1 MAVKTPFSQSDFISI
16 LAQYDLGT
24 YIDSEPITS
33 GTVQTNFFIQTT
45 RGKFV
50 FRYYENRSRESV
62 LFESHLLA
70 YLKKHR
76 YACPTPF
83 KNLRGSFIGLYRQK
97 PYVLFEFMEG
107 QHIDCPNNHHK
118 QQLIQKVA
126 ELHILTRKY
135 RPRYKN
141 HRWNYSVELCRS
153 LAHAEATKINTK
165 TAQEKFAWLDNQL
178 SILQLPVSLP
188 KGICHCDFHFSN
200 VLFQKN
206 QFVALLDFDDAN
218 YTFLLF
224 DLVGLIESW
233 AWSHQSNAL
242 DFKEARIIVQS
253 YTKYRPLSAVEQQ
266 HLYDVYK
273 LSILIDMVWFFR
285 RGDAKDFYEKRKVEF
300 LGNVGR
306 KQFID
311 LIFSKRKTAG
321 YRLTAVSRGKPQEDQ
336 KED

>member
-1 MAVKTPFSQSDFISI
+1 MTVKTLFSQSDFISI

-24 YIDSEPITS
+24 YIDSGPITQ
-33 GTVQTNFFIQTT
+33 GTVQTNFLLHTT
-45 RGKFV
+45 QGKFV
-50 FRYYENRSRESV
+50 FRYYENRSRGSV

-70 YLKKHR
+70 YLKKHH
-76 YACPTPF
+76 YPCPTPF

-107 QHIDCPNNHHK
+107 QHIDCPNNHQK
-118 QQLIQKVA
+118 QQLIQKAA
-126 ELHILTRKY
+126 ELHVLTQKY

-153 LAHAEATKINTK
+153 LAHTEATKINTK
-165 TAQEKFAWLDNQL
+165 TAQEKFTWLDHQL

-206 QFVALLDFDDAN
+206 QFIALLDFDDAN

-233 AWSHQSNAL
+233 AWSHQSNVL
-242 DFKEARIIVQS
+242 DFEQARIIVKS
-253 YTKYRPLSAVEQQ
+253 YMKHRALSAVEQQ

-273 LSILIDMVWFFR
+273 LSILIDTVWFFR
-285 RGDAKDFYEKRKVEF
+285 RGDARDFYEKRKVEF
-300 LGNVGR
+300 LDNVGR
-306 KQFID
+306 QQFMD
-311 LIFSKRKTAG
+311 LIFSRRNTAG
-321 YRLTAVSRGKPQEDQ
+321 YRSEGVSRGRPQGDQ
-336 KED
+336 QEE